1 MKPSL
6 SGNAKQ
12 QGFKA
17 PKNTRTKCSR
27 FCLISDPSQMVL
39 VPGQTSQTQS
49 LNSAWVCQ
57 APSSRLQDGPK
68 RREESGALSRN
79 QQFSLQCSIS
89 PLKASRKLFN
99 EKGLGRV
106 SICSW
111 LESLAK
117 SEAHKPLLYFFFLV
131 CK

>member
-1 MKPSL
+1 MQQILLNLRPKSNGPCARADLTNTVPELSL
-6 SGNAKQ
+6 G
-12 QGFKA
+12 
-17 PKNTRTKCSR
+17 
-27 FCLISDPSQMVL
+27 L
-39 VPGQTSQTQS
+39 PG
-49 LNSAWVCQ
+49 AR
-57 APSSRLQDGPK
+57 PRLQDGSK